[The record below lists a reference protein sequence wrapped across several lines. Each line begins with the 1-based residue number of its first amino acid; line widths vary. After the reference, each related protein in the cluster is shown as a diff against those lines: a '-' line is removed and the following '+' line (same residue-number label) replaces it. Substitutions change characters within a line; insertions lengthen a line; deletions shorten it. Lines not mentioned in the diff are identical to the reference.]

1 MPGQPDDLAARK
13 QESFALLS
21 GSVIHRCATLMS
33 ANAILGRDN
42 ISLGRARPRRWLG
55 SAADADDIA
64 QTVGEKLLKF
74 DAEPSP
80 AYLAA
85 MFRSAHVDAVRAETT
100 RRHYEAQYAAEA
112 DTVDHE
118 TPERR
123 LAGLRALEALESA
136 MAELGPVNRD
146 IFVRA
151 YLDEQP
157 RAAIAEALGLRL
169 STVEK
174 RLAKARRHCIARL
187 RPHLD

>member
-1 MPGQPDDLAARK
+1 M
-13 QESFALLS
+13 
-21 GSVIHRCATLMS
+21 
-33 ANAILGRDN
+33 
-42 ISLGRARPRRWLG
+42 
-55 SAADADDIA
+55 
-64 QTVGEKLLKF
+64 
-74 DAEPSP
+74 
-80 AYLAA
+80 
-85 MFRSAHVDAVRAETT
+85 RAEAT

>member
-1 MPGQPDDLAARK
+1 
-13 QESFALLS
+13 
-21 GSVIHRCATLMS
+21 MS

-42 ISLGRARPRRWLG
+42 ISLGRARPGRWLG

-85 MFRSAHVDAVRAETT
+85 MFRSAAVDAVRAEAT

-112 DTVDHE
+112 DTDTVDHE

-151 YLDEQP
+151 YLDDQP

-187 RPHLD
+187 RPHLDCAQVAER